1 MKRRSPTVRAT
12 VFALAASLAAA
23 AAIADISIVGSST
36 VYPFATVV
44 GERFGQITG
53 LAAPQVEA
61 TGTGGGMKL
70 LCGGGPDI
78 SNASRRIKKS
88 EVELCASNGVGDLVE
103 VKIGFDGIVFA
114 QSISGPDISLTREQL
129 FTALARDVIEA
140 DGSVKPNP
148 HQTWSDVAAELP
160 DLNIQVYGP
169 PPTSGTR
176 DAFVELVMEE
186 GCEKALGFDKLPDD
200 HKDSVCKAIRED
212 GLFIEAGENDNLI
225 IQRLSTNSAAFGI
238 FGYSFLEENADR
250 VRGVRIGGVEPS
262 FETIADSSYPV
273 SRPLFFYVKS
283 SALESRDEVAKF
295 VEFFVHED
303 SIGEDGFFVRAGP
316 DSAAGRRPGRGALCG
331 ERPPA
336 GASVGKRVSFRYH
349 EKIALSVAGAYGCN
363 NTPGVS
369 GTDMM
374 AVFP

>member
-70 LCGGGPDI
+70 LCGGAGPDI

-303 SIGEDGFFVRAGP
+303 SIGEDGFLSERGLIPLPGADRDAVR
-316 DSAAGRRPGRGALCG
+316 SA
-331 ERPPA
+331 
-336 GASVGKRVSFRYH
+336 
-349 EKIALSVAGAYGCN
+349 
-363 NTPGVS
+363 VS
-369 GTDMM
+369 GRQP
-374 AVFP
+374 VRL